1 MKILA
6 SLLLASC
13 FLLITSLWAVPI
25 SKVQVAPRR
34 GVVIATVDLEKVFQA
49 YPGTKKAKEDLENII
64 LVKENEIL
72 TQRSAIFQLTQEIN
86 QLRPNVSSAPAIAPA
101 SSTETLKTATTT
113 QIATMVSTATVQTAA
128 VISTTTVT
136 TVPGLELPAT
146 ATVPTTQS
154 FGGRWPATGGS
165 PAVTI
170 STTNILI
177 AQKEVELAQK
187 QEILKTLERNTE
199 TNLEAL
205 EEAKTKTLLGRIFL
219 SLRELAEEKNVDII
233 VDRNAILW
241 GSSKLDLTL
250 DLLEKLKSK
259 YIEKE

>member
-146 ATVPTTQS
+146 ATI
-154 FGGRWPATGGS
+154 A
-165 PAVTI
+165 I
-170 STTNILI
+170 STTTTLI